1 MLADLCS
8 SGHPGK
14 VGTLAFIQYTCLFNP
29 HPAIRPTRKGPAG
42 SKPVMTWI
50 GLSGNQPAIHWMLD
64 KTQPSLPN
72 NILHLK
78 AFHPYCKRP
87 ECEKNQDSATER
99 STGTC
104 TLSQG
109 DKGSR
114 LPQLLTAAHGDCR
127 KLSTAVAFHLVL
139 TKIVA
144 MSQVGLSL
152 LSLAESHCTV
162 GSDGKIKP
170 AKVKPTEV
178 YQLVC
183 CNRKASSYVS

>member
-87 ECEKNQDSATER
+87 ECEKIKTVQQKEA
-99 STGTC
+99 
-104 TLSQG
+104 QG
-109 DKGSR
+109 
-114 LPQLLTAAHGDCR
+114 
-127 KLSTAVAFHLVL
+127 LVL
-139 TKIVA
+139 CHRVTKVHDCP
-144 MSQVGLSL
+144 SCWRQPRET
-152 LSLAESHCTV
+152 AESSALQWLFIWFWQKLWPWV
-162 GSDGKIKP
+162 RL
-170 AKVKPTEV
+170 V
-178 YQLVC
+178 YLC
-183 CNRKASSYVS
+183 CL